1 MRSIFKSY
9 NLIPVLSA
17 VENVELSLLVAG
29 SKPKKAHRLTLLA
42 LELVG
47 LSYQADKR
55 PAEISG
61 GSTGL
66 FGIGLG
72 LALGADPLR
81 DYAGPRPF

>member
-29 SKPKKAHRLTLLA
+29 FKPKKARRLTLLD
-42 LELVG
+42 LEPVG
-47 LSYQADKR
+47 LSYQAGTR

-61 GSTGL
+61 G
-66 FGIGLG
+66 
-72 LALGADPLR
+72 
-81 DYAGPRPF
+81 

>member
-1 MRSIFKSY
+1 MRSIFASY

-29 SKPKKAHRLTLLA
+29 SKPKEACRLTLLA

-47 LSYQADKR
+47 LSYQAGKR

-61 GSTGL
+61 G
-66 FGIGLG
+66 
-72 LALGADPLR
+72 
-81 DYAGPRPF
+81 